1 MAYVQP
7 MTDPTSVMGRRIGA
21 YLLDGLIGLV
31 LVTAMIFPLARSNVE
46 TRTFSNA
53 AAANDYCTQINDA
66 TFGSDG
72 SGVSIESERT
82 SGQIS
87 PITPGVCIPSGTHA
101 YIYSSSA
108 VNSLVDQ
115 LQLIFL
121 LTGALNFVVLQG
133 LTGASLGK
141 HITGLRVVGKN
152 GRRVSFGWNVLR
164 TLFLVV
170 DFFFSFAIV
179 GLITAFSSKG
189 HRRVGDM
196 VASTFVVH
204 KSSVDT
210 HLEIPGLTSPPPESS
225 WPQGTGQPGYP
236 QQGWANPPMAGQPKA
251 WGPTDTTAT
260 GTSPTPG
267 TDGPTWDHARNT
279 YIQYDREV
287 GAWVQW
293 DDNVKSWRPIDH

>member
-53 AAANDYCTQINDA
+53 AAANEYCTQINDA
-66 TFGSDG
+66 TLGSDG
-72 SGVSIESERT
+72 SGVSNESDRI

-87 PITPGVCIPSGTHA
+87 PITQGICVPSGTHA
-101 YIYSSSA
+101 YFYSGSA
-108 VNSLVDQ
+108 LNSLVDQ
-115 LQLIFL
+115 LQLIGL
-121 LTGALNFVVLQG
+121 LTIALNFVVLQG

-170 DFFFSFAIV
+170 DSFFFAIV

-210 HLEIPGLTSPPPESS
+210 HLEIPGLTSPPPEGS

-251 WGPTDTTAT
+251 WGPTDTTAP